1 MSKISLILSGV
12 LLALSACAMETRPN
26 YTVTAMLGSQYDNN
40 MAYLVDF
47 DNAVKIDSAIVT
59 DGSVQ
64 FAGHIETPRIAR
76 ITVGGNRGPVVIV
89 EEGEIDVSADGIPVG
104 SVLNDKIQ
112 EFNNK
117 VSELSA
123 EARKLNRNDSVQE
136 VRYQE
141 LLTEYHALP
150 AKAYEENRNNVLGL
164 YMYLQDAI
172 EKPLN
177 QITADMAANQML
189 ASSASLKSIC
199 KNKRIQLETG
209 EGKHYKDFTVEYDGK
224 SETFSSYI
232 KPGRYTLVDFW
243 ASWCGPCVRQL
254 KVIKELYARYKDK
267 GLDVV
272 GVAVWDKPEDTLEAI
287 KKHDLPWPCIINAQT
302 VPTDLYGIEGIP
314 CIMLINPDGIIVSR
328 GKQGTNL
335 VNDVD
340 TAMAE
345 YEAAQSQSMSD
356 GTSQGMTES
365 RVELADT
372 VAAF

>member
-1 MSKISLILSGV
+1 MMSKISLILSGAV
-12 LLALSACAMETRPN
+12 LALSACAMEPRPN
-26 YTVTAMLGSQYDNN
+26 YTVTAMLGSDYDNH

-47 DNAVKIDSAIVT
+47 DNAEKIDSAIVT

-64 FAGHIETPRIAR
+64 FAGNIEEPRIAR
-76 ITVGGNRGPVVIV
+76 ISVGGDRGPVIII
-89 EEGEIDVSADGIPVG
+89 EEGEIVLSDDRIPSG
-104 SVLNDKIQ
+104 TALNDKFR

-117 VSELSA
+117 VSELTA
-123 EARKLNRNDSVQE
+123 EAHKLNRNDSVQE
-136 VRYQE
+136 ARYKE
-141 LLTEYHALP
+141 LLTEYYALP
-150 AKAYEENRNNVLGL
+150 AKAYEENRNNVFGL

-177 QITADMAANQML
+177 QITADMTANPVL

-199 KNKRIQLETG
+199 RNKRIQLETG

-224 SETFSSYI
+224 TENFSSYV
-232 KPGRYTLVDFW
+232 KPGRFTLVDFW

-254 KVIKELYARYKDK
+254 KVIKELYARYKDR

-302 VPTDLYGIEGIP
+302 IPTDLYGIEGIP

-340 TAMAE
+340 TAIAE
-345 YEAAQSQSMSD
+345 YEAARSQAQSLSEGPD
-356 GTSQGMTES
+356 ES
-365 RVELADT
+365 YVQMADT

>member
-1 MSKISLILSGV
+1 MMSKISLILSSAV
-12 LLALSACAMETRPN
+12 LALSACAMETKPD
-26 YTVTAMLGSQYDNN
+26 YTVTAMIGREYDNH

-47 DNAVKIDSAIVT
+47 DNAEKIDSAIVT

-64 FAGHIETPRIAR
+64 FAGHIDAPRIAR
-76 ITVGGNRGPVVIV
+76 ISVGGDRGPVLII
-89 EEGEIDVSADGIPVG
+89 EEGEIAVSDDRIPSG
-104 SVLNDKIQ
+104 TVLNDKFR
-112 EFNNK
+112 EFNDK

-136 VRYQE
+136 ARYKE
-141 LLTEYHALP
+141 LLTEYQALP
-150 AKAYEENRNNVLGL
+150 AKTYEENRDNVFGL

-177 QITADMAANQML
+177 QITADMTANPIL

-224 SETFSSYI
+224 TENFSSYI
-232 KPGRYTLVDFW
+232 RPDRYTLVDFW

-254 KVIKELYARYKDK
+254 KVIKELYARYKDR

-272 GVAVWDKPEDTLEAI
+272 GVAVWDKPVDTLEAI

-302 VPTDLYGIEGIP
+302 IPTDLYGIEGIP

-328 GKQGTNL
+328 GKQGAAL

-345 YEAAQSQSMSD
+345 YEAARSQAQSPSD
-356 GTSQGMTES
+356 ELNGTNVQ
-365 RVELADT
+365 LADT

>member
-1 MSKISLILSGV
+1 MSKISLILSGAV
-12 LLALSACAMETRPN
+12 LALSACAMEPRPN
-26 YTVTAMLGSQYDNN
+26 YTVTAMLGSDYDNH

-47 DNAVKIDSAIVT
+47 DNAEKIDSAIVT

-64 FAGHIETPRIAR
+64 FAGNIEEPRIAR
-76 ITVGGNRGPVVIV
+76 ISVGGDRGPVIII
-89 EEGEIDVSADGIPVG
+89 EEGEIVLSDDRIPSG
-104 SVLNDKIQ
+104 TALNDKFR

-117 VSELSA
+117 VSELTA
-123 EARKLNRNDSVQE
+123 EAHKLNRNDSVQE
-136 VRYQE
+136 ARYKE
-141 LLTEYHALP
+141 LLTEYYALP
-150 AKAYEENRNNVLGL
+150 AKAYEENRNNVFGL

-177 QITADMAANQML
+177 QITADMTANPVL

-199 KNKRIQLETG
+199 RNKRIQLETG

-224 SETFSSYI
+224 TENFSSYV
-232 KPGRYTLVDFW
+232 KPGRFTLVDFW

-254 KVIKELYARYKDK
+254 KVIKELYARYKDR

-302 VPTDLYGIEGIP
+302 IPTDLYGIEGIP

-340 TAMAE
+340 TAIA
-345 YEAAQSQSMSD
+345 
-356 GTSQGMTES
+356 
-365 RVELADT
+365 
-372 VAAF
+372 